1 MKTLSRELIIEL
13 GEILKEEKNL
23 NLDFESLS
31 KLANFLVEYFQILLV
46 KKNENETQFAQKAPN
61 NKIQS

>member
-23 NLDFESLS
+23 NLDFETLS
-31 KLANFLVEYFQILLV
+31 KLANFLVEYFQLLLV
-46 KKNENETQFAQKAPN
+46 QKNEYETKLAQKAPN
-61 NKIQS
+61 NKA

>member
-13 GEILKEEKNL
+13 GEILKEETNL

-46 KKNENETQFAQKAPN
+46 QKKV
-61 NKIQS
+61 